1 MSKLFTRI
9 VGYIRNWSLMGMDK
23 AGNQYF
29 VRTEEIDGIMK
40 EKRWVV
46 FKGEKDPTSIPVEWV
61 CWLNGQRKSAPTAEE
76 MMELEARREQVR
88 LNVALLKKED
98 EEKRAKAGATR
109 KTISTGQVG
118 GPDLKSF
125 IRQFPTASEGDKV
138 EEASDAMDGMS
149 NSKERAAEKEKPE
162 PQSSEPIG
170 SGQSFRPGTWQPPT

>member
-1 MSKLFTRI
+1 MVS
-9 VGYIRNWSLMGMDK
+9 V
-23 AGNQYF
+23 
-29 VRTEEIDGIMK
+29 MK

-46 FKGEKDPTSIPVEWV
+46 FKGEKEPTSIPVEWI

-88 LNVALLKKED
+88 LNVALLKKEE

-125 IRQFPTASEGDKV
+125 IQQFPAASEGIVIFTKLLH
-138 EEASDAMDGMS
+138 
-149 NSKERAAEKEKPE
+149 
-162 PQSSEPIG
+162 
-170 SGQSFRPGTWQPPT
+170 